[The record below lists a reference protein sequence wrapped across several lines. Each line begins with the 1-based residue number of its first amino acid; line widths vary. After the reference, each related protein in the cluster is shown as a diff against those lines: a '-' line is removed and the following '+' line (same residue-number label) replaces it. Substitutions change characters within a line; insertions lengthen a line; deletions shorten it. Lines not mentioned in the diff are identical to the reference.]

1 MARGDANQAILQ
13 SFQARDSH
21 SVGVMEILNELY
33 PAFAKKIFEGNAIL
47 ETLVMTGYN
56 MMDILDYPI
65 CGKCESLALID
76 EPIIKEGRTIPRC
89 TCVKPGCC
97 VSTIRPVRFR
107 DWIAYE
113 LKKKAPPA
121 IMEVIDYAID
131 DVAEKMLRVIAH
143 NIRVAQAKE
152 RAEQQAEMG
161 ITVQEIVDQQGN
173 EFSYTERVDQA
184 PEDEPETV
192 YINELGGNSNV

>member
-1 MARGDANQAILQ
+1 MALGDTNAAILQ

-21 SVGVMEILNELY
+21 SSGVMEILNEFY
-33 PAFAKKIFEGNAIL
+33 PAFAKKIFEGNHIL
-47 ETLVMTGYN
+47 ETLVMSGYN

-107 DWIAYE
+107 EWIAYE

-121 IMEVIDYAID
+121 IMEVMDYAID
-131 DVAEKMLRVIAH
+131 DVAERMLRIIAYK
-143 NIRVAQAKE
+143 IRVAQAQE

-161 ITVQEIVDQQGN
+161 IMVEEAPDSRNG
-173 EFSYTERVDQA
+173 EFSYTERMDQA
-184 PEDEPETV
+184 PEEEPDTV
-192 YINELGGNSNV
+192 YIK